1 MYWMLLPMD
10 ARQTLHVDSRQPSQM
25 AGLSNALR
33 ELRSLVLRLLGSGR
47 R

>member
-10 ARQTLHVDSRQPSQM
+10 ARQTLHVDSRRPSHT
-25 AGLSNALR
+25 GGWSNALR
-33 ELRSLVLRLLGSGR
+33 DLRSLVLHLLGSGR